1 MPPSK
6 NSQNNSSLIH
16 IQHAHDRLFRESMQ
30 DIEICREF
38 ILLTF
43 PSSVMHHIDWETL
56 EIVKDDWIDQRLKE
70 HRSDVLYRFKL
81 LKNDQWVY
89 LLFEHKS
96 TPDKKIHKKLFRY
109 IIEIWAL
116 HEKQQDETFNRLPV
130 VIPIIVYNGNT
141 PVISPIV

>member
-1 MPPSK
+1 
-6 NSQNNSSLIH
+6 
-16 IQHAHDRLFRESMQ
+16 
-30 DIEICREF
+30 
-38 ILLTF
+38 
-43 PSSVMHHIDWETL
+43 MHHIDWETL

>member
-1 MPPSK
+1 MAQMMLLYAPSK

-38 ILLTF
+38 ILLIF

-81 LKNDQWVY
+81 LK
-89 LLFEHKS
+89 
-96 TPDKKIHKKLFRY
+96 
-109 IIEIWAL
+109 
-116 HEKQQDETFNRLPV
+116 
-130 VIPIIVYNGNT
+130 
-141 PVISPIV
+141 